1 MRQDVV
7 IILIKIIGGLNMNM
21 RQFWQKVSN
30 GDSIDFTLKIE
41 SFQLRK
47 RHGRMTFSS
56 GRSWRR
62 VKKQCKMES
71 KRDGSMVM
79 FFLSEDN
86 CFKADEML
94 DYGY

>member
-1 MRQDVV
+1 
-7 IILIKIIGGLNMNM
+7 MNM
-21 RQFWQKVSN
+21 RQFWQKLQYGDIINYTMKEVYVS
-30 GDSIDFTLKIE
+30 ST
-41 SFQLRK
+41 LRK
-47 RHGRMTFSS
+47 RHGRITISS